1 MIDCGSLKPWKE
13 KPKIRAEYWTC
24 GMHKHAC
31 THAHALIPHDDPM
44 RKVLLCSLL
53 QMKRPRHREGK

>member
-13 KPKIRAEYWTC
+13 KPKIRAEYWAC
-24 GMHKHAC
+24 GHAQTRVH
-31 THAHALIPHDDPM
+31 THTLVYSSHDPM